1 MTGIGGFLTR
11 IEPLLWF
18 IHGLTFFTLGVVL
31 MFLAPRA
38 ARLEVARRLPLL
50 AVFGFCEAV
59 LAWDRAPIPGLE
71 ANQLVP
77 PLVRMVLA
85 GGAYVFLLAFGL
97 LALRPTEHSPPARI
111 SFLAF
116 VGSGWLLSMVV
127 LLMTGLPATYVA
139 PLGETLARCGFA
151 LPGGLLAAWGLRRQA
166 RRTME
171 RRMLRRVK
179 WPLRIAGGTLGLF
192 ALLACLQAMYSGPAF
207 PILYTL
213 CGTTLTV
220 SIARALNAVQDEIE
234 RWIERAEQSQALIAD
249 RERISRELHDGTI
262 QAIYAAGLMLEGV
275 MQLMPNDPAAA
286 QEQLSHV
293 MRSLNQAIQD
303 IRRYIFDLRG
313 KMPEADLQT
322 GLEQLLRDFR
332 VNTLLE
338 TELTVHGDGARP
350 LRGERRGHVF
360 QIVREALSNTA
371 RHARARKVAVD
382 LAFRPDS
389 LQLRIADDGVGL
401 DQNNVGTGQGLRNIR
416 ERVRLLEGQL
426 DIDSAP
432 GEGVTMTLTVPY

>member
-1 MTGIGGFLTR
+1 
-11 IEPLLWF
+11 
-18 IHGLTFFTLGVVL
+18 
-31 MFLAPRA
+31 
-38 ARLEVARRLPLL
+38 
-50 AVFGFCEAV
+50 
-59 LAWDRAPIPGLE
+59 
-71 ANQLVP
+71 
-77 PLVRMVLA
+77 
-85 GGAYVFLLAFGL
+85 
-97 LALRPTEHSPPARI
+97 
-111 SFLAF
+111 
-116 VGSGWLLSMVV
+116 
-127 LLMTGLPATYVA
+127 
-139 PLGETLARCGFA
+139 
-151 LPGGLLAAWGLRRQA
+151 
-166 RRTME
+166 
-171 RRMLRRVK
+171 
-179 WPLRIAGGTLGLF
+179 
-192 ALLACLQAMYSGPAF
+192 
-207 PILYTL
+207 
-213 CGTTLTV
+213 
-220 SIARALNAVQDEIE
+220 
-234 RWIERAEQSQALIAD
+234 
-249 RERISRELHDGTI
+249 
-262 QAIYAAGLMLEGV
+262 MLEGV